1 MTLLPS
7 LELVIAELNMQL
19 LLVAKLIS
27 YIWTL
32 LF

>member
-7 LELVIAELNMQL
+7 VELVIAELNMQL